1 MWSVILVA
9 AGGGLGAVSRFGT
22 STLALKLWGSRFP
35 YGTLL
40 VNSFGSFL
48 AGFLMILLL
57 ERFAVSDY
65 WRLFFMVGFLGGFTT
80 FSSFS
85 WETWMLY
92 QDSQYF
98 SAFLNIILN
107 NLLALGLAF
116 LGMHFGRWIGGIY

>member
-9 AGGGLGAVSRFGT
+9 AGGGLGAVSRLGT
-22 STLALKLWGSRFP
+22 SLLALKLWGPRFP
-35 YGTLL
+35 YGTLI

-92 QDSQYF
+92 QDSQYWI
-98 SAFLNIILN
+98 ACLNVVLN
-107 NLLALGLAF
+107 NFLALGLAF
-116 LGMHFGRWIGGIY
+116 LGMHLGRWLGGIY